1 MKEPKITVS
10 DHAVLRYIERS
21 YGLSLDPIREKII
34 KLVKGPVAVGA
45 SSHTVDDVTF
55 CFEKGR
61 NSSDGIVVS
70 TVLER
75 GMGRTKWLRDH
86 KG

>member
-1 MKEPKITVS
+1 MKTPKITVS
-10 DHAVLRYIERS
+10 DHAILRYIERH
-21 YGLSLDPIREKII
+21 YGLSLDPIREKITA
-34 KLVKGPVAVGA
+34 LVRGPVAVGA
-45 SSHTVDDVTF
+45 SSHTVDDITF
-55 CFEKGR
+55 CFEKCRKENGT
-61 NSSDGIVVS
+61 IVVS